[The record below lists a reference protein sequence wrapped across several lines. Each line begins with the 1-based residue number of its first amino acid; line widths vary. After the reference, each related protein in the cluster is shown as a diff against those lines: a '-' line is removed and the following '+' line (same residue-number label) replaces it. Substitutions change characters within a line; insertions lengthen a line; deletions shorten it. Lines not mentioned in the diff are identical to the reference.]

1 LTEPKPL
8 TGRIALVTGASRGI
22 GHATAIAL
30 AKAGAH
36 VIALA
41 RTQGGLEELDDAILE
56 LTGER
61 ATLVPADITD
71 GDGLDRLGGA
81 LYQRWGRLDIL
92 VSNAGELGLITPV
105 GHLDPKVWDR
115 AVAVNMTAVYRLIRS
130 MDPLLRAA
138 EAGRALFLTSGAAID
153 PHAFWGPYAA
163 TKAGMEMLV
172 KVYADEVEHTKVR
185 CTLVSPGPMRTRMR
199 MNAFPGED
207 PADLTPPEA
216 IGPLM
221 VELARPDLTPPG
233 RVEYREWAALRAS
246 TSVDDLGAARIAS
259 KGLSPPDP
267 DLDP

>member
-1 LTEPKPL
+1 LPDTQPL
-8 TGRIALVTGASRGI
+8 TGRLALVTGASRGI
-22 GHATAIAL
+22 GHATALAL
-30 AKAGAH
+30 AEAGAH

-41 RTQGGLEELDDAILE
+41 RTQGGLEELDDAILS

-61 ATLVPADITD
+61 ATLVPADLTD

-115 AVAVNMTAVYRLIRS
+115 AVAVNMTATYRLIRS

-138 EAGRALFLTSGAAID
+138 EAGRAIFLTSTAATE

-172 KVYADEVEHTKVR
+172 KVYADEVEHTNVR
-185 CTLVSPGPMRTRMR
+185 CTLLNPGPMRTRLR
-199 MNAFPGED
+199 MSAFPGED

-221 VELARPDLTPPG
+221 VELARGDLTPPE
-233 RVEYREWAALRAS
+233 RVDYREWAKALGRAP
-246 TSVDDLGAARIAS
+246 A
-259 KGLSPPDP
+259 
-267 DLDP
+267 